1 MNVKDSVSNK
11 NHFMLV
17 KTSKDGKPV
26 GIFVK
31 RRGNRNKS
39 RKPKEG
45 SAQFSE
51 EIPEIIGIRDEG
63 DDRDEI
69 AYRNAKIVNNK
80 LLLSE
85 KWFNIEMYLQLS
97 IKMISHRVIMKMQII
112 SFARATEF
120 FILPKA
126 MFYWFFA

>member
-1 MNVKDSVSNK
+1 MIVKDPVSNK

-26 GIFVK
+26 GILVK
-31 RRGNRNKS
+31 RRRNRNKS
-39 RKPKEG
+39 RKPKIG

-69 AYRNAKIVNNK
+69 VYRNAKIVNNK

-85 KWFNIEMYLQLS
+85 KWFNIEMYLELS
-97 IKMISHRVIMKMQII
+97 IEMISHRVITKIQIK
-112 SFARATEF
+112 FLARVNEF
-120 FILPKA
+120 FILTLL
-126 MFYWFFA
+126 